1 MKLNSAKESVREDRS
16 IVYSF
21 PFFFVVPFGTEGL
34 DDSKPLICR
43 ILPPTYRPKA
53 LDLDSISI
61 TYKLYA
67 HVHYR
72 KEQDTG
78 SEVQQTVNKIEK
90 DQIVDYLP
98 YSNVEPPIHVASFP
112 EEFLLKTISP
122 MWKFAFFGRLGNLIM
137 STHEPL
143 PLAYSLSEDRPSTD
157 LVLSLTAHAPLGAQ
171 PNLRAMSLNAKSA
184 IRVKTFYASEQMPC
198 LPTQTFLD
206 RNASI
211 RLHDEIIKL
220 NQTDLTQLDW
230 VWGPHFEGNEPP
242 RYEDAVMDDGL
253 ERTSINP
260 NTRDNSGYEWRASVR
275 IPIHPHKTMLPTFC
289 GSLIS
294 RSYSLILRLRVAG
307 VRTRKADFEIPLQV
321 VYLRPFQVRHDSILD
336 ERSNSCIGPEGLLA
350 QQVVRFN
357 LDVSESTHMYRNSL
371 PTTGDRGKAVLYDNM
386 PFKSL

>member
-1 MKLNSAKESVREDRS
+1 
-16 IVYSF
+16 
-21 PFFFVVPFGTEGL
+21 
-34 DDSKPLICR
+34 
-43 ILPPTYRPKA
+43 
-53 LDLDSISI
+53 
-61 TYKLYA
+61 
-67 HVHYR
+67 
-72 KEQDTG
+72 
-78 SEVQQTVNKIEK
+78 
-90 DQIVDYLP
+90 
-98 YSNVEPPIHVASFP
+98 
-112 EEFLLKTISP
+112 
-122 MWKFAFFGRLGNLIM
+122 M

-143 PLAYSLSEDRPSTD
+143 PLAYSISEDRPSTD

-171 PNLRAMSLNAKSA
+171 PNLRAMSLNANSA

-230 VWGPHFEGNEPP
+230 VWGPRLEGNEPP
-242 RYEDAVMDDGL
+242 RYKDPVMDDGL

-260 NTRDNSGYEWRASVR
+260 DTRDNSGYEWRVSVR

-336 ERSNSCIGPEGLLA
+336 ERWNSCIGPEGLLA

-357 LDVSESTHMYRNSL
+357 LDVSESAHMYRNSL
-371 PTTGDRGKAVLYDNM
+371 PTTGDLGKAAIYDNM
-386 PFKSL
+386 LFKSL